1 MSPAA
6 SKESDSKDEI
16 KVTKSEKRKKS
27 DINMKSEKSEQP
39 KEKQVKKESDIVKL
53 KKEDTAPSLDV
64 YEQILQ
70 LESQESETRSGETD
84 LHLWR
89 NTCGELRNLMKDIF
103 ELKIKNNS
111 PSDVSE
117 KRIQASLLFVTLK
130 KLNRLEKLRYV
141 VST

>member
-1 MSPAA
+1 
-6 SKESDSKDEI
+6 
-16 KVTKSEKRKKS
+16 
-27 DINMKSEKSEQP
+27 MKSEKSEQP

-64 YEQILQ
+64 YERILQ

-84 LHLWR
+84 LNVWR

-103 ELKIKNNS
+103 ELKIKNNP